1 MKPRGW
7 SSPRV
12 REEGLLVE
20 RLDTETVVY
29 DTTTREAHCL
39 APLAAVVF
47 AHADGR
53 TPLESLASHAE
64 ETLGEP
70 VSTEQVE
77 SALTQLSEARLLD
90 EPEETRLSSRRQMIR
105 RSATFGAAAVGA
117 SLVTS
122 IVTPVAASAA
132 SCNVGAPCSS
142 KTDCGP
148 NPTNGSCH
156 CAGTSTFCAGA
167 NKVPSCCGV
176 CAINSP
182 MGCRCTQSAG
192 CANSCSGC
200 TITADA
206 CTSVIC

>member
-1 MKPRGW
+1 
-7 SSPRV
+7 
-12 REEGLLVE
+12 LVE

-53 TPLESLASHAE
+53 TPLESLASRAG

-70 VSTEQVE
+70 ISTEQVE
-77 SALTQLSEARLLD
+77 AALTQLSEARLLD
-90 EPEETRLSSRRQMIR
+90 EPEEARLSSRRQMIR

-122 IVTPVAASAA
+122 IATPVAASAA
-132 SCNVGAPCSS
+132 SCNVGAACTST
-142 KTDCGP
+142 TDCGP
-148 NPTNGSCH
+148 NPKNGSCH
-156 CAGTSTFCAGA
+156 CAGTGSFCAGA
-167 NKVPSCCGV
+167 SGPSCCGV
-176 CAINSP
+176 CAINAP
-182 MGCRCTQSAG
+182 MGCRCTQT
-192 CANSCSGC
+192 GC
-200 TITADA
+200 TTPGCNGCKITADA